1 MPSASDSPNGST
13 IRELLFDHI
22 PGDVPDRESAALA
35 AFAEAYV
42 RRLPEDELPSI
53 PAEELFAEIHDVFHF
68 VDQRGLDPVAMRVFN
83 PDPDTDGYHAS
94 GTVVEVVAD
103 DGPFLVDSVSNAL
116 TRRGLGIARLFH
128 PVIGA
133 VRDDDGRL
141 IDVIHARHAERC
153 ESVQHVELDQRL
165 DEDEI
170 RDLDAH
176 LHKVLADVQRAL
188 DDFESMRAAVHRM
201 VELARAA
208 TARYDDQEISEA
220 VAFLEW
226 LLDLNF
232 VFLGYREYRIEER
245 PDGPAIA
252 TDPGSGLGILSSA
265 DGSRF
270 AEPVPLSSLPVD
282 LAQRY
287 AEGHLLVVT
296 KTNRESTVHR
306 AAKMDYVGLRMIG
319 PDGRV
324 VGEARL
330 LGLFTSK
337 AYMAESASIPI
348 LRRKLQTI
356 LEAEDLIEDSHD
368 YKLVVQLYESFPKE
382 DLFAAPISDLRQ
394 DLMGLLETEEQEH
407 VRLFIRRD
415 LLRRSVSVLVTVPRD
430 RFNATL
436 RKRLQALFRERYE
449 TTTVDYRLSLGE
461 TGDARIH
468 FTVWLEGPVPM
479 VPFDELE
486 AEVLALAR
494 TWEDRLR
501 SALSSVVGAESA
513 RSLAERWSD
522 RFPEY
527 YRISTPLPMVA
538 GDVVAL
544 DRLSRSGTRLSV
556 GLQNEAADGERLTRI
571 AVYRLDGKLDL
582 SAMLPL
588 LEHMGLRVIEE
599 VPTRLLG
606 DDGDVFIH
614 DIGVLG
620 PDGRQLEIEQ
630 CGDRVAATL
639 TAALLGSTESDSL
652 HRLIVASDLDHEQI
666 GILRAYRTYWRL
678 VTPSFS
684 LRYINDAFA
693 ENPEIAAKLVDL
705 FAARFGSEADAAT
718 EAALRAEILDD
729 LDAVA
734 SLDQDRILRGFA
746 GLIEAT
752 MRTNAYRPERS
763 SLSFK
768 LRSALVPEMPE
779 PTPMFEIF
787 VSAPRCRRGAPAGLT
802 HRSRRNPMVD
812 TT

>member
-1 MPSASDSPNGST
+1 M
-13 IRELLFDHI
+13 
-22 PGDVPDRESAALA
+22 
-35 AFAEAYV
+35 
-42 RRLPEDELPSI
+42 
-53 PAEELFAEIHDVFHF
+53 
-68 VDQRGLDPVAMRVFN
+68 
-83 PDPDTDGYHAS
+83 
-94 GTVVEVVAD
+94 
-103 DGPFLVDSVSNAL
+103 
-116 TRRGLGIARLFH
+116 
-128 PVIGA
+128 
-133 VRDDDGRL
+133 
-141 IDVIHARHAERC
+141 
-153 ESVQHVELDQRL
+153 
-165 DEDEI
+165 
-170 RDLDAH
+170 
-176 LHKVLADVQRAL
+176 
-188 DDFESMRAAVHRM
+188 
-201 VELARAA
+201 
-208 TARYDDQEISEA
+208 
-220 VAFLEW
+220 
-226 LLDLNF
+226 
-232 VFLGYREYRIEER
+232 
-245 PDGPAIA
+245 
-252 TDPGSGLGILSSA
+252 
-265 DGSRF
+265 
-270 AEPVPLSSLPVD
+270 
-282 LAQRY
+282 
-287 AEGHLLVVT
+287 
-296 KTNRESTVHR
+296 
-306 AAKMDYVGLRMIG
+306 
-319 PDGRV
+319 
-324 VGEARL
+324 
-330 LGLFTSK
+330 
-337 AYMAESASIPI
+337 
-348 LRRKLQTI
+348 
-356 LEAEDLIEDSHD
+356 
-368 YKLVVQLYESFPKE
+368 
-382 DLFAAPISDLRQ
+382 
-394 DLMGLLETEEQEH
+394 
-407 VRLFIRRD
+407 
-415 LLRRSVSVLVTVPRD
+415 LVTVPRD

-538 GDVVAL
+538 GDVMAL

-556 GLQNEAADGERLTRI
+556 GLQNEGAEGERLTRI

-787 VSAPRCRRGAPAGLT
+787 VSAPHVEGVHLRGSRIARGGIRWSTRREDYRTEVLGLMKAQMTKNAVIVPSGAKGGFVLRGGDQSPEAVRAAYETFIRGLLDLT
-802 HRSRRNPMVD
+802 DNRVSGEIVPPVGVRFMMNPIPTWSLPRIGERPRFPTSPTRSRRNTASGSAMPSRPAAPTA
-812 TT
+812 TTTRRWESLPGERGNRSGATFSSSGSTSMRRPSPWWESVTCRGTSSATGCCFPRICVSWLPSITATCSSIPIRIRRSRMGSVGVCSTNPALRGATTTERCCPRAVGSGTARRSGSSSRPKRERLSASNSAS